1 MYNKV
6 YYTLRKVFLSKQPK
20 LTQYN
25 KIAKKKFT
33 TFSGNQKE
41 PENNP
46 NNIWIVFFA
55 GLSLYL
61 INKK

>member
-1 MYNKV
+1 M
-6 YYTLRKVFLSKQPK
+6 KQPK

-25 KIAKKKFT
+25 KIPKKKFT
-33 TFSGNQKE
+33 TYSGNQKE
-41 PENNP
+41 PNNDP